1 MPRSCSRSRSAL
13 YAIARGVVI
22 EPPALLTQPL
32 ANLFERFSR
41 RAGAE
46 HADAM
51 VSRTL
56 IRYFGMRFL
65 GAVTSVFVG
74 IFVLIVLVDYI
85 EFMRRAADVP
95 NLSTWMVAKT
105 SFFRVPQ
112 LTERL
117 LPFSVLVGAM
127 ACYLALSRRNELVI
141 ARSAGMSAWQFV
153 APAVIVAFMIGIV
166 ATAIYNPLSASMR
179 EMSKRLEAEIFGNK
193 QSGAAQKRS
202 PASGCGSAASTANR
216 SSTRRQ
222 ARNRA
227 CGSTGSACSPSI
239 PPASRWSG
247 SRPSVPC
254 WSPATG
260 GSIRRSVYV
269 SGEPPRDYDTYL
281 VKTNL
286 TAAQV
291 RESFSTPETVPFWE
305 LPAYIE
311 IAERSGL
318 AAAGYKLQYHLLIA
332 RPFLLSAMVL
342 LACSVSLRFFRF
354 GGVARMV
361 LSGVAAGF
369 LLYVLS
375 KVTEDLSKAEL
386 MHPAVAAWLP
396 VLAGGLT
403 GFVVLLYQE
412 DG

>member
-1 MPRSCSRSRSAL
+1 M
-13 YAIARGVVI
+13 I
-22 EPPALLTQPL
+22 
-32 ANLFERFSR
+32 
-41 RAGAE
+41 
-46 HADAM
+46 
-51 VSRTL
+51 SRTL

-65 GAVTSVFVG
+65 GAVMSVFFG
-74 IFVLIVLVDYI
+74 IFLLIVLVDYI
-85 EFMRRAADVP
+85 EMMRRAADVP
-95 NLSTWMVAKT
+95 NLSAWVVAKT

-112 LTERL
+112 LMERL

-127 ACYLALSRRNELVI
+127 TCYLALSRRNELVV

-153 APAVIVAFMIGIV
+153 APALIVAFGIGLV
-166 ATAIYNPLSASMR
+166 ATALYNPLSAVMR
-179 EMSKRLEAEIFGNK
+179 EWSKKLEADMFGDKQAAMQQSTQGFWVRQKSVDGQSIVYAASSQEQGVRLDGVSVFTFDPGGRAMERIEAKRASLETGFWRLEGV
-193 QSGAAQKRS
+193 RVY
-202 PASGCGSAASTANR
+202 ASGM
-216 SSTRRQ
+216 
-222 ARNRA
+222 
-227 CGSTGSACSPSI
+227 
-239 PPASRWSG
+239 
-247 SRPSVPC
+247 
-254 WSPATG
+254 
-260 GSIRRSVYV
+260 
-269 SGEPPRDYDTYL
+269 PPREFETYQ

-286 TAAQV
+286 TSAQV
-291 RESFSTPETVPFWE
+291 RESFSTPETVPFWD

-318 AAAGYKLQYHLLIA
+318 VAAGYKLQYQILIA

-354 GGVARMV
+354 GGITKMV
-361 LSGVAAGF
+361 LSGITAGF

-386 MHPAVAAWLP
+386 LHPAAAAWLP

>member
-1 MPRSCSRSRSAL
+1 
-13 YAIARGVVI
+13 
-22 EPPALLTQPL
+22 
-32 ANLFERFSR
+32 
-41 RAGAE
+41 
-46 HADAM
+46 M

-56 IRYFGMRFL
+56 VRYFGMRFL
-65 GAVTSVFVG
+65 GAVMSVFLG

-85 EFMRRAADVP
+85 ELMRRAADVP
-95 NLSTWMVAKT
+95 NLSGWMVAKT

-127 ACYLALSRRNELVI
+127 TCYLALSRRNELVV

-153 APAVIVAFMIGIV
+153 APALIVAFVMGLV
-166 ATAIYNPLSASMR
+166 ATALYNPLSAVMR
-179 EMSKRLEAEIFGNK
+179 EWSKKLEAEMFGEQKNPLQQQNATGFWVRQRTSEG
-193 QSGAAQKRS
+193 QSIVY
-202 PASGCGSAASTANR
+202 AASSQEQGVRLDGVSVFTFDTTGKALER
-216 SSTRRQ
+216 IEAKHATLEPGQWRLEQ
-222 ARNRA
+222 AR
-227 CGSTGSACSPSI
+227 I
-239 PPASRWSG
+239 
-247 SRPSVPC
+247 
-254 WSPATG
+254 
-260 GSIRRSVYV
+260 YV
-269 SGEPPRDYDTYL
+269 SGQPPKDRETL
-281 VKTNL
+281 AIKTNL
-286 TAAQV
+286 TSAQV

-318 AAAGYKLQYHLLIA
+318 VAAGYKFQYQTLIA
-332 RPFLLSAMVL
+332 RPFLLCAMVL

-354 GGVARMV
+354 GGVPRMV
-361 LSGVAAGF
+361 LSGVTAGF

-386 MHPAVAAWLP
+386 MHPAAAAWLP

>member
-1 MPRSCSRSRSAL
+1 
-13 YAIARGVVI
+13 
-22 EPPALLTQPL
+22 
-32 ANLFERFSR
+32 
-41 RAGAE
+41 
-46 HADAM
+46 M

-56 IRYFGMRFL
+56 VRYFGTRFL
-65 GAVTSVFVG
+65 GAVMSVFLG

-85 EFMRRAADVP
+85 ELMRRAADIP
-95 NLSTWMVAKT
+95 NLSAWMVAKT

-127 ACYLALSRRNELVI
+127 ACYLALSRRNELVV

-153 APAVIVAFMIGIV
+153 APALIVAFLLGIF
-166 ATAIYNPLSASMR
+166 ATAVYNPMSAAMR
-179 EMSKRLEAEIFGNK
+179 EWSKKLEAEMFGETKNVMQQQNALGFWVRQRSTDG
-193 QSGAAQKRS
+193 QSIVY
-202 PASGCGSAASTANR
+202 AASSQEQGVQLDGVSVFTFDNAGKALER
-216 SSTRRQ
+216 IEAKQAVLEPGQWRLQQ
-222 ARNRA
+222 AR
-227 CGSTGSACSPSI
+227 I
-239 PPASRWSG
+239 
-247 SRPSVPC
+247 
-254 WSPATG
+254 
-260 GSIRRSVYV
+260 YV
-269 SGEPPRDYDTYL
+269 SGEPPREQDTFL

-286 TAAQV
+286 TSAQV

-318 AAAGYKLQYHLLIA
+318 IAAGYKLQYQLLIA
-332 RPFLLSAMVL
+332 RPFLLCAMVL

-354 GGVARMV
+354 GGVPRMV

-375 KVTEDLSKAEL
+375 KITEDLAKADL
-386 MHPAVAAWLP
+386 LHAAAAAWLP